1 MTEIA
6 LDNVSMRFPDG
17 TVAVRDV
24 SFTIRDGEF
33 FVLVGPSGCGKS
45 TLLSLIVGLEAPTS
59 GEIRIGGL
67 RANDVDARD
76 RNMAMV
82 FQDYALY
89 PHMTVR
95 GNLAFPLRVAGV
107 EAGEI
112 RERVEHTAELLELG
126 DVLERRPASLSGG
139 QRQRVAMG
147 RAIVREP
154 AAFLLDEPLSNLDAR
169 LRDQTRTEIARLQKR
184 LGVTTVYVTHDQ
196 AEAMTLGS
204 RVAVLRDGVV
214 QQIGTPREL
223 YETPENLFIAAFIGS
238 PPVNFMPARVVNHQ
252 LVLPVTTVDPPPT
265 LRKKLDEF
273 EESYGHDGELIAGI
287 RPEHLAD
294 GSLADAASSNLRKF
308 RLSVAVVEWTGADKY
323 VHFTIDDGRA
333 AARLD
338 ALTDSLV
345 QSPVRD
351 GRIPLVARLPADSEG
366 GEGGDAE
373 LALNVERLHLF
384 DPRTGKRL

>member
-6 LDNVSMRFPDG
+6 LDAVSMRFPDG
-17 TVAVRDV
+17 TVAVRHA
-24 SFTIRDGEF
+24 SFTIMDGEF

-59 GEIRIGGL
+59 GEIRIDGV
-67 RANDVDARD
+67 RANDIDARD

-82 FQDYALY
+82 FQNYALY

-95 GNLAFPLRVAGV
+95 GNLSFPLRVAGV
-107 EAGEI
+107 EAREI
-112 RERVEHTAELLELG
+112 CQRVERTAELLELT

-184 LGVTTVYVTHDQ
+184 LGITTVYVTHDQ
-196 AEAMTLGS
+196 SEAISLGD
-204 RVAVLRDGVV
+204 RVAVLRDGMV

-223 YETPENLFIAAFIGS
+223 YETPGNLFVAAFIGS
-238 PPVNFMPARVVNHQ
+238 PRMNFMPARAVNGR
-252 LVLPVTTVDPPPT
+252 LVLTGATVDPTPE
-265 LRKKLDEF
+265 LRKKLVEY
-273 EESYGHDGELIAGI
+273 EESNGHGGELIVGV
-287 RPEHLAD
+287 RPEHLGD
-294 GSLADAASSNLRKF
+294 GRDAPSASSRLRKF
-308 RLSVAVVEWTGADKY
+308 PARIEVVEWTGADKY

-333 AARLD
+333 AARLH
-338 ALTDSLV
+338 ALTDLV

-351 GRIPLVARLPADSEG
+351 GRIALVARVSADSGTVEDG
-366 GEGGDAE
+366 NAE
-373 LALNVERLHLF
+373 LVVDIERLHVF
-384 DPRTGKRL
+384 DPRSGQCL